1 MENSIALNFFKK
13 YWLLKK
19 VYQTLDIALHPIS
32 RHPQVGVKKE
42 NKGKKKK
49 KNDACV
55 SFFDPILG
63 ICKSDETLPL
73 VFDIL
78 HDGLHDGVL
87 VHHILWSSQWHNTPW
102 KPALNWRYHHT
113 LIEPKTIMGL
123 QLDFCW
129 EREWKNTC
137 QMQLETERAVRQLKV
152 QNSFGSFHHPL
163 RMKGWPSVTRK
174 EVRQKRSKQNK
185 CIS

>member
-1 MENSIALNFFKK
+1 MIWVLGALFKNSLGQSHNQGGRGGGEGVGLFWPVALNCLKNYWSFERLYHTWHRAWSDIQTTQSRRRKK
-13 YWLLKK
+13 AAG
-19 VYQTLDIALHPIS
+19 ALFS
-32 RHPQVGVKKE
+32 DSLRGVW
-42 NKGKKKK
+42 
-49 KNDACV
+49 
-55 SFFDPILG
+55 
-63 ICKSDETLPL
+63 KSDEILPL

-137 QMQLETERAVRQLKV
+137 Q
-152 QNSFGSFHHPL
+152 
-163 RMKGWPSVTRK
+163 
-174 EVRQKRSKQNK
+174 
-185 CIS
+185 I